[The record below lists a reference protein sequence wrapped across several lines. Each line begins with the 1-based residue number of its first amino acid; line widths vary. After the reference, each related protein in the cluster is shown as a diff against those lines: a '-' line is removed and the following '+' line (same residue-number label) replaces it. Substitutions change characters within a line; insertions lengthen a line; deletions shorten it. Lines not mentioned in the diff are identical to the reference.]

1 MSIGEAAVLIFSI
14 ITVMGSLVI
23 ILRALLS
30 PIKEQVYNHLPTQI
44 KDLKDNV
51 KDLKDGQK
59 EMRDDIKK
67 LSHLPTEVK
76 SLKDNQKEMRKEIR
90 EDIKALNQKV
100 DQNFKEIFGLLSKSR
115 AS

>member
-44 KDLKDNV
+44 KDLKDN
-51 KDLKDGQK
+51 QK
-59 EMRDDIKK
+59 EIKA
-67 LSHLPTEVK
+67 
-76 SLKDNQKEMRKEIR
+76 
-90 EDIKALNQKV
+90 DIKALNQKI
-100 DQNFKEIFGLLSKSR
+100 DQNYKDMTTQNNQNFKELDQKIDRNFKELVSLITKQRTGT
-115 AS
+115 